1 MLVQQP
7 FEKPDVHTIIK
18 EFVGKRLADNLPH
31 IKAFA
36 VTLVKAHVEEDSE

>member
-7 FEKPDVHTIIK
+7 FEKPDAPIIK